1 MTRFGYFLSSEE
13 YDPASLIKQA
23 SMAKQAG
30 FDALWI
36 SDHFH
41 PWLDE
46 QGNSSFVWSVIGA
59 IAQVTDL
66 PITTA
71 VTCPT
76 TRMHPAIVA
85 QAAATAGLLTGG
97 KFNLGV
103 GTGEALNEHVTGA
116 RWPAAEERREMLEEA
131 VDIIASLFTG
141 AQITQHGKYYTVETA
156 RLYSRPQEP
165 PPIYVS
171 GFGEES
177 ARLAARIGDGFI
189 CMGPAADLVKL
200 FRDEGGGARPV
211 QGGIKGCWAP
221 DTAQARATMRR
232 LWPTDFVPGEAA
244 QLLPLPRHFRQLAS
258 LITDDMITAPL
269 GPDPEPYLADIRAY
283 QQAGFDEIY
292 LGQVGGNLEGAFEF
306 FATVLLPR
314 AREAQ

>member
-23 SMAKQAG
+23 VMAQQAG

-59 IAQVTDL
+59 ISQVTDL

-76 TRMHPAIVA
+76 TRVHPAVVA

-116 RWPAAEERREMLEEA
+116 RWPSAEERREMLEEA
-131 VDIIASLFTG
+131 VDVITSLFTG
-141 AQITQHGKYYTVETA
+141 AQVTLHGKHYTVETA
-156 RLYSRPQEP
+156 RLYSRPQPP

-177 ARLAARIGDGFI
+177 ARLAGRIGDGYI
-189 CMGPAADLVKL
+189 CMSPEADLVKV

-211 QGGIKGCWAP
+211 QGGLKACWAP
-221 DTAQARATMRR
+221 DAAGARATMRR

-244 QLLPLPRHFRQLAS
+244 QLLPLPRHFSQLAP
-258 LITDDMITAPL
+258 LVTDDMITAPL
-269 GPDPEPYLADIRAY
+269 GPDPDPYLAAIRAY
-283 QQAGFDEIY
+283 KQADFDEIY

-306 FATVLLPR
+306 FAAEVLPR
-314 AREAQ
+314 ARES